1 MCLIKKTDVQLNKRY
16 ITNDDL
22 TIMGIM
28 KTIITTVIILKSI
41 MIEMVMVM
49 IIVIIMR
56 PWMLKLLY
64 IYTWKVFR
72 SFCYIFW
79 NLEFDWISM
88 RFTMKTDFLKM
99 FSKAFQKLLLLTGR
113 KWQDS
118 VGTKFRSEW
127 EISVNIGEWL
137 GHFHKHCSIFWSCL

>member
-1 MCLIKKTDVQLNKRY
+1 MHLIKKTDVQLNKRY
-16 ITNDDL
+16 INNDDL

-28 KTIITTVIILKSI
+28 KTMITTVIILKSI

-118 VGTKFRSEW
+118 VGEKFRFEW
-127 EISVNIGEWL
+127 EKFVVNIG
-137 GHFHKHCSIFWSCL
+137 K